1 MHRFLLTGLA
11 SIAVST
17 SLTAQEVPGAVI
29 VPAPTAAV
37 APPEAAPKIVVIKRD
52 TPLQLIAYREITT
65 ATSAVGSKFSMQ
77 VNQPLVVDGKK
88 IIPYGTKAI
97 GEVTSAEGSAALG
110 KSGKMTAKILYLEF
124 GGNQIPLD
132 GDVSAKGTGSGSM
145 VVPGLMAVATLNPF
159 LLFHR
164 GNSAKIKAGEIVTV
178 FVGADVAFDVSGA
191 DPRMVRLPVSVVAP
205 PAVTAP
211 AGVVVK

>member
-17 SLTAQEVPGAVI
+17 SLTAQKVPGAVI
-29 VPAPTAAV
+29 VPAPTTAV

-77 VNQPLVVDGKK
+77 VNQPLIVDETK
-88 IIPYGTKAI
+88 IIPFGTKAI
-97 GEVTSAEGSAALG
+97 GEVLSAEGSAALG

-132 GDVSAKGTGSGSM
+132 GNVSAKGTGSGSM

-178 FVGADVAFDVSGA
+178 FIGADIAFDVSGPE
-191 DPRMVRLPVSVVAP
+191 PRQVALPLAVAETP
-205 PAVTAP
+205 PITTQAEAI
-211 AGVVVK
+211 VK